1 MEGEG
6 ALSWPSGP
14 GDTQPLDRACSQPAL
29 LTLVP
34 APLTPRERKA
44 SLQPQKGSD

>member
-6 ALSWPSGP
+6 ALSWPIGP
-14 GDTQPLDRACSQPAL
+14 GDTQPLDRACSQPTL
-29 LTLVP
+29 LTPIP

-44 SLQPQKGSD
+44 QPPAPEGQ